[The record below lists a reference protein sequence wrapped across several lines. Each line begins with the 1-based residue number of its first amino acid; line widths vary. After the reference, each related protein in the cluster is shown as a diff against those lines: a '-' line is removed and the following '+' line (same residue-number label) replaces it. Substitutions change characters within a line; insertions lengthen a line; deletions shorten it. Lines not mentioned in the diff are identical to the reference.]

1 MTDGERLSALEE
13 VLSDL
18 AELSRT
24 HVLVVEGR
32 KDCAALNNLGIS
44 GDMFMTQSGGGLV
57 RAGEYVASRGG
68 RSVVLTDWDD
78 RGDRLAERLEEVLGK
93 SPEDTD
99 SRYAPNSGIS
109 AGCTSRTSS
118 PWIPSFS
125 ACGPNLYERRGTYP
139 RR

>member
-44 GDMFMTQSGGGLV
+44 GDMFMTQSGGGPV

-99 SRYAPNSGIS
+99 FMIRSKLRHLCRMYIKDIESLDTFVFGLRAKSI
-109 AGCTSRTSS
+109 
-118 PWIPSFS
+118 
-125 ACGPNLYERRGTYP
+125 
-139 RR
+139 